1 MPINHPFGNGKHT
14 TYKNGDDCGMV
25 DDIVL
30 PTLVVKN
37 GEIRMNNSE
46 CASFL
51 NPYHLN
57 VAMVDKLE
65 DLRVPWCLRGS
76 FLMNLT
82 GSLIVSSVFHCGL
95 TTAQRL
101 ENSLCGF
108 YPLGFRIHAGCRN
121 SLRERSAKAKLLA
134 APCHAQQFAAVERMH
149 GHCMHFLPCFLAS
162 SRGRRVL
169 GGILWR
175 TAPPVQKQPDGRQ
188 RLPSR
193 SGQADDNAFASVL

>member
-1 MPINHPFGNGKHT
+1 
-14 TYKNGDDCGMV
+14 MV

-82 GSLIVSSVFHCGL
+82 GSLIMSSVFHRGL

-101 ENSLCGF
+101 ENSLAGF
-108 YPLGFRIHAGCRN
+108 ILLDLG
-121 SLRERSAKAKLLA
+121 SMLA
-134 APCHAQQFAAVERMH
+134 AETALERGVPKQNCWLHHATRNNLQQLSGCMAVACISYPASLPFKPWVSCAWRNTLAHCATSTKAARWPPEIT
-149 GHCMHFLPCFLAS
+149 FTQWP
-162 SRGRRVL
+162 GR
-169 GGILWR
+169 
-175 TAPPVQKQPDGRQ
+175 
-188 RLPSR
+188 
-193 SGQADDNAFASVL
+193 

>member
-101 ENSLCGF
+101 ENSLAGF
-108 YPLGFRIHAGCRN
+108 ILLDLG
-121 SLRERSAKAKLLA
+121 SMLA
-134 APCHAQQFAAVERMH
+134 AETALERGVPKQNCWLHHATHNNLQQLSGCMAIACISYPASLPFKPWASCAWRNTLAHCATSTKAARWPSEITFTQR
-149 GHCMHFLPCFLAS
+149 P
-162 SRGRRVL
+162 GR
-169 GGILWR
+169 
-175 TAPPVQKQPDGRQ
+175 
-188 RLPSR
+188 
-193 SGQADDNAFASVL
+193 